1 MRRTNAGRKN
11 TTRKVLLKL
20 SCSLF
25 WGEDAIVAAAAFF
38 IFSSGASAHRAGI
51 GRRRAVRVFAAA
63 HRWKI
68 VGVPDTKFCLRVGF
82 SAPRGAGIS
91 LPFLLF
97 LSHVR
102 FAALRGAR
110 TFLSSFFR
118 FFPEVILGSPGC
130 RNLLFLS
137 FRLLRS
143 LTLCSRRDARSGPV
157 YAFRR
162 DAVGLMFRG
171 FFV

>member
-1 MRRTNAGRKN
+1 MKTP
-11 TTRKVLLKL
+11 
-20 SCSLF
+20 SF
-25 WGEDAIVAAAAFF
+25 
-38 IFSSGASAHRAGI
+38 
-51 GRRRAVRVFAAA
+51 
-63 HRWKI
+63 
-68 VGVPDTKFCLRVGF
+68 LR
-82 SAPRGAGIS
+82 P
-91 LPFLLF
+91 
-97 LSHVR
+97 H
-102 FAALRGAR
+102 
-110 TFLSSFFR
+110 SSFFPLVR
-118 FFPEVILGSPGC
+118 PRKGLESGVVVLCVFSRRHIGGRSSGCRLRSFASARDSRLPEGPEFPFRFSFFCLMCDSPLFGGPGLSFHLSSVFFPEVILGSPGG